1 MMREVQTKLETATQ
15 AIDRLESGAGD
26 VLACR
31 NHLDALLRT
40 IDEAEKEAM
49 QPAQRQRL
57 NSARAEYDT
66 LVVAVDSIS
75 KRLER
80 KRRAATDREALLG
93 RRNQDFENIGHSAT
107 APDAGEQY
115 LDRERDSL
123 RHTARHVAQMTEES
137 DAVLNALKA
146 QRLRMQ
152 GTQAKL
158 EGVLQ
163 SLGVSD
169 QAIRQIRNMN
179 STDAIIIAG
188 GCVLL
193 VLLMLYLWFS

>member
-1 MMREVQTKLETATQ
+1 MMRDVHSKVEAASQ
-15 AIDRLESGAGD
+15 AVDRLEGGSGDIMG
-26 VLACR
+26 CR
-31 NHLDALLRT
+31 NHLDLLLRA

-66 LVVAVDSIS
+66 LVAAVDSIG
-75 KRLER
+75 KRLDS
-80 KRRAATDREALLG
+80 KRRAAAEREALLG

-107 APDAGEQY
+107 APASGEHF

-137 DAVLNALKA
+137 DAVLNALKV

-179 STDAIIIAG
+179 STDAFIIAG
-188 GCVLL
+188 GCAFLA
-193 VLLMLYLWFS
+193 LLMLYLWFA